1 MNYSLNGC
9 TPGDNVKVIESL
21 IRCQFEATSKPVGG
35 STFYNHTYSGTTC
48 VL

>member
-1 MNYSLNGC
+1 MNYSLSGC

-21 IRCQFEATSKPVGG
+21 VVPL
-35 STFYNHTYSGTTC
+35 FYSHTYSGTTC